1 MKILIRNS
9 GKPLKAI
16 IGNQKHQFKDGHN
29 DLPEEVAIHLLKFYS
44 KNVVLPDGSAPVPTE
59 APAAAAPVTAQAE
72 VKEEP
77 AAEPVKPKA
86 KTKKPKK

>member
-16 IGNQKHQFKDGHN
+16 IGNQKHQFKDGPN
-29 DLPEEVAIHLLKFYS
+29 DLPDEVAVHLLKFYS
-44 KNVVLPDGSAPVPTE
+44 KNVVLPDGSAPMPKVVDVPAMPAVNIS
-59 APAAAAPVTAQAE
+59 APESPAE
-72 VKEEP
+72 VIE
-77 AAEPVKPKA
+77 KPKA